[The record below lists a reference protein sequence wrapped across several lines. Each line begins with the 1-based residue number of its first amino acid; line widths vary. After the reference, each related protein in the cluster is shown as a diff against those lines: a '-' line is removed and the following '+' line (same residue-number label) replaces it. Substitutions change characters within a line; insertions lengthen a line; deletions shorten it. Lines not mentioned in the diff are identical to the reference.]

1 MIFMKIKRA
10 IFIFFVVSLV
20 LISCVNS
27 KVVSESSSSSIE
39 QTRLQNDSIT
49 LQDKKIKT
57 QMKKNSVRSLEVKKN
72 YKEQNIIDSIQ
83 KK

>member
-1 MIFMKIKRA
+1 MKIKRA
-10 IFIFFVVSLV
+10 IFTFFVVSLV

-49 LQDKKIKT
+49 PQDKKITT

>member
-1 MIFMKIKRA
+1 MIFMKIKMA

-49 LQDKKIKT
+49 LKDKKIKT

>member
-1 MIFMKIKRA
+1 MKIKMA

-57 QMKKNSVRSLEVKKN
+57 QVKKNSVRSLEVKKN

>member
-1 MIFMKIKRA
+1 MKIKMA

>member
-1 MIFMKIKRA
+1 MIFMKIKMA

>member
-1 MIFMKIKRA
+1 MKIKMA

-57 QMKKNSVRSLEVKKN
+57 QMKKNSVRSLEVKK
-72 YKEQNIIDSIQ
+72 KL
-83 KK
+83 

>member
-1 MIFMKIKRA
+1 MKIKMA

-49 LQDKKIKT
+49 LKDKKIKT